1 MFAITIIHGA
11 GANLRRGKGGVQW
24 AIGGALRAGFRI
36 GSQVQIGAIEGRIVG
51 FNIASQ
57 GIYHGALYPLLVATE
72 FGMAKC
78 SPHELQ
84 LAAKG

>member
-1 MFAITIIHGA
+1 MFAVTIIHGA
-11 GANLRRGKGGVQW
+11 GANLRRGTCGVEW

-36 GSQVQIGAIEGRIVG
+36 GCRVHIGAVEGRIVG
-51 FNIASQ
+51 FNIAGL

-72 FGMAKC
+72 FGLAKC

-84 LAAKG
+84 LAA